1 MRLVNV
7 LVGGKEYPACFS
19 GRLMLELEQDGK
31 SIQEKLGQIA
41 EGGRMSDL
49 LPLLHSMIVSGHRY
63 AERHGITNP
72 GELSFDDFIDE
83 IGADDFDSL
92 FGAAVNVIK
101 ETGKTTVEA
110 EAPKNAGGTR
120 GAET

>member
-1 MRLVNV
+1 
-7 LVGGKEYPACFS
+7 
-19 GRLMLELEQDGK
+19 
-31 SIQEKLGQIA
+31 
-41 EGGRMSDL
+41 MSDL